1 MVWPTYLSLFK
12 LLAEND
18 DDLLRD
24 LENEPSIVTNMKR
37 LGREYMKKNENDFE
51 PSFYHKAMTF
61 LTPAMKKLPI
71 ISLSERLKLHSDIE
85 SYIKQHFVSESLNLD
100 QTSDDIPSRDQD
112 FLEIFEMFDEDER
125 TSNTELSKYSI
136 QAITSQVDVAK
147 WWYEHS
153 TVFPNLFR
161 LFLKLSCVP
170 ATTGS
175 SERNF
180 STSGNIVTD
189 KRSVILPS
197 NVNNL
202 IVARNVV

>member
-1 MVWPTYLSLFK
+1 MVWPTYLNLFK

-18 DDLLRD
+18 EDLLSD
-24 LENEPSIVTNMKR
+24 LENEPTIVYSMKR
-37 LGREYMKKNENDFE
+37 LGREYIIKNEKDFQ

-61 LTPAMKKLPI
+61 LTPTMKKLSI
-71 ISLSERLKLHSDIE
+71 IPLKERLQLHSDIE
-85 SYIKQHFVSESLNLD
+85 LYINKHFVPEILNLD
-100 QTSDDIPSRDQD
+100 QTSDGIPLRDQD
-112 FLEIFEMFDEDER
+112 FLEVFEALDEDEG
-125 TSNTELSKYSI
+125 TFNSELSRYLSQSI
-136 QAITSQVDVAK
+136 TTQVDIEK

-153 TVFPNLFR
+153 TVFPNMFR
-161 LFLKLSCVP
+161 MFLKLSCVP

-189 KRSVILPS
+189 KRSVILPN